1 MPCFGE
7 RIGSFP
13 GWCVWGPSRQLRLN
27 RCQCC
32 RRGKDGCRALAHS
45 HSRGISWAPIGAEEQ
60 RATHATGRLQCWL
73 MAEPWWKADR
83 KQSRWTP
90 STGLVKRP
98 KGIQHSQ
105 QLSTVPRA
113 SRGSNVLVIWTL
125 CSARGFTAA
134 DSAAPLL
141 CWAEGDPRPVYLGE
155 GVSVEVWTAL

>member
-1 MPCFGE
+1 
-7 RIGSFP
+7 
-13 GWCVWGPSRQLRLN
+13 
-27 RCQCC
+27 
-32 RRGKDGCRALAHS
+32 
-45 HSRGISWAPIGAEEQ
+45 
-60 RATHATGRLQCWL
+60 

-155 GVSVEVWTAL
+155 GVSVEVWTALCKPLAAPLGDSLTPAAVSVLPAVTECCSWLAWPVTMWGCYLVTPLATGLPLDGCHWIRPQS